1 MRMGNL
7 ERNTYVREQIT
18 KAMIKLLKKKEM
30 KQITIGDITEMGEVS
45 RVSFYR
51 NYEDKEDI
59 IKTYI
64 GKMILDWQ
72 KAHPGFEGEDKRS
85 KDDQMLGSLFG
96 MLKEHSDF
104 YGLLNKRGI
113 LYLLRDTLKEIY
125 GPKPEYPNIGAYV
138 AAFMFSGIYGWI
150 EEWISRGMQE
160 SADEMIMLLKQRQ
173 I

>member
-59 IKTYI
+59 IKT
-64 GKMILDWQ
+64 
-72 KAHPGFEGEDKRS
+72 
-85 KDDQMLGSLFG
+85 
-96 MLKEHSDF
+96 
-104 YGLLNKRGI
+104 
-113 LYLLRDTLKEIY
+113 
-125 GPKPEYPNIGAYV
+125 
-138 AAFMFSGIYGWI
+138 
-150 EEWISRGMQE
+150 
-160 SADEMIMLLKQRQ
+160 
-173 I
+173 